1 MCKFLIYT
9 CDKFKTY
16 LISTICATNFQL
28 VFPVYFSRSN
38 FKKIIF
44 HNVFKFRLHTKLVLI
59 WLWNID
65 YYVVK
70 FFYTRTTQLDYNVS
84 GLAVVAAI
92 YEEFYYEMQRMKIRR
107 IFF

>member
-1 MCKFLIYT
+1 MFLSFVYT
-9 CDKFKTY
+9 QNWFWFSSEI
-16 LISTICATNFQL
+16 LITM
-28 VFPVYFSRSN
+28 
-38 FKKIIF
+38 
-44 HNVFKFRLHTKLVLI
+44 
-59 WLWNID
+59 WLS
-65 YYVVK
+65 

>member
-1 MCKFLIYT
+1 MFLSFVYT
-9 CDKFKTY
+9 QNWFWFGCEI
-16 LISTICATNFQL
+16 LITMW
-28 VFPVYFSRSN
+28 
-38 FKKIIF
+38 
-44 HNVFKFRLHTKLVLI
+44 LI
-59 WLWNID
+59 
-65 YYVVK
+65 

>member
-1 MCKFLIYT
+1 M
-9 CDKFKTY
+9 
-16 LISTICATNFQL
+16 
-28 VFPVYFSRSN
+28 
-38 FKKIIF
+38 
-44 HNVFKFRLHTKLVLI
+44 I